1 MSSIFS
7 AFLTGCFGV
16 LALTACT
23 GQPPVPDV
31 RQGHAIVVERRPAEL
46 VLAPGPDGMMSVAD
60 IPRVKDFID
69 SWRDGGRGPLRVA
82 LPERLGRGAQ
92 DRLLAQLAGLM
103 KRRDADAGNIL
114 PVAAGAKGF
123 GRRPG
128 LRRFRRHRA
137 DLRS

>member
-7 AFLTGCFGV
+7 AFLIGCFGV

-46 VLAPGPDGMMSVAD
+46 VLAPGPDGMISIAD

-69 SWRDGGRGPLRVA
+69 S
-82 LPERLGRGAQ
+82 
-92 DRLLAQLAGLM
+92 
-103 KRRDADAGNIL
+103 
-114 PVAAGAKGF
+114 
-123 GRRPG
+123 
-128 LRRFRRHRA
+128 
-137 DLRS
+137 